1 MARFSGERPGRGPGY
16 DYDDSRHQVAYEAV
30 AELVRGK
37 VVVDAGSGDGAG
49 TAVLSATAAHVTGLD
64 HHRGSVVAASAAHG
78 GDAVDFVHADLA
90 SPWPVEGADVV
101 IAFQIIEHFVDDH
114 AFVVNALAAL
124 APGGVVVITTPN
136 VATGFSENPWHVREY
151 RAEELRAILGAHS
164 DDVEIR
170 GVHGNER
177 VAEFDRRRR
186 DEVDKWLRLDPWRL
200 RDRLPRRVVELVFA
214 TLSTVVRR
222 RASSGSRDVG
232 SDTGEGG
239 CAGPITVDDFEVRTG
254 DLHACLDFFAVVRR
268 TR

>member
-16 DYDDSRHQVAYEAV
+16 DYDDSRHQVAYRAV
-30 AELVRGK
+30 AELVRDK

-49 TAVLSATAAHVTGLD
+49 TAVLAATAAHVTGLD
-64 HHRGSVVAASAAHG
+64 HHRPSVVAASAAHG
-78 GDAVDFVHADLA
+78 GTSVDFLRADLA

-114 AFVVNALAAL
+114 AFVANALAAL
-124 APGGVVVITTPN
+124 APGGLVVITTPN
-136 VATGFSENPWHVREY
+136 VRTSFSENPWHVREY
-151 RAEELRAILGAHS
+151 RADELGVLLAAHS

-170 GVHGNER
+170 GVYGNER

-186 DEVDKWLRLDPWRL
+186 AEVDKWLRLDPWRL
-200 RDRLPRRVVELVFA
+200 RDRLPRRVVELAFA

-222 RASSGSRDVG
+222 SAAGRSRDGG
-232 SDTGEGG
+232 SSAGVAG
-239 CAGPITVDDFEVRTG
+239 AGPITGDDFEVRAG
-254 DLHACLDFFAVVRR
+254 DLDACLDFFAVVRR